1 MPPGFSSAVN
11 ACANA
16 LQWQH
21 ALGLL
26 RKPPVPWHLQRKWLK
41 QQKLSD
47 GLLLIL
53 AGFCI
58 SRVHLQMCSLLR
70 ASSLWAKGGRKTLH
84 ETTGKSRRSPRRS
97 PPVSTA
103 FLVVTYFP
111 CATFVGEHPS
121 SGSKTSKNHQH
132 HQHHPTDSDQLHSCS
147 IIFPNFPHIFRFFP
161 LRSPG
166 FLQLQRQHQRLRAL
180 SALVRSPGPGEF
192 PLGAAA
198 AAQRHHVGCH
208 RGRHAIKPG
217 APRGEVE
224 ELSPLPHLSG
234 DGKSWEDLWIVLG
247 KF

>member
-1 MPPGFSSAVN
+1 MVYFSS
-11 ACANA
+11 
-16 LQWQH
+16 W
-21 ALGLL
+21 
-26 RKPPVPWHLQRKWLK
+26 PVFA
-41 QQKLSD
+41 
-47 GLLLIL
+47 L
-53 AGFCI
+53 AGSTCKCVLSCVRPFCGPKGAGK
-58 SRVHLQMCSLLR
+58 LCTKQL
-70 ASSLWAKGGRKTLH
+70 AKTC
-84 ETTGKSRRSPRRS
+84 KSRRSPRRS